1 MSARAV
7 SLTGN
12 DELSSTHAGGKLF
25 VWKVCTGRGN
35 NGWRSKGA
43 AVQRG
48 QAMTSTLT
56 WVLIF
61 QDVPYNFMHSCKGLI
76 FQDVSYNFTHSP
88 ILSDR
93 KTLMSNG
100 TFAWEQR
107 WIPST
112 KKTLHQPSS
121 QRSWWQKV
129 ENVWKSRR
137 RGKHWDSRRRCLER
151 EREKN

>member
-1 MSARAV
+1 M

-48 QAMTSTLT
+48 QAMNSTLT

-61 QDVPYNFMHSCKGLI
+61 QDVSYNFVHSCRGLT
-76 FQDVSYNFTHSP
+76 FQDVSYNFMHSP

-93 KTLMSNG
+93 KNSNVKRYVCMRTKMNTLDKENFTPTVIS
-100 TFAWEQR
+100 TFVV
-107 WIPST
+107 T
-112 KKTLHQPSS
+112 
-121 QRSWWQKV
+121 RS
-129 ENVWKSRR
+129 
-137 RGKHWDSRRRCLER
+137 R
-151 EREKN
+151 ECVKIKEG